1 MITRRLALAGVAALA
16 LAGHAYAADK
26 ATLLASVPGMSFP
39 FFVHMMGAFKAEAEK
54 LGYNVIESDGQVSS
68 PKQTADIE
76 AALAKGVKGIV
87 LSPNEVDA
95 MAPALQEAVDAGV
108 PVVTVDRRVPKV
120 TGILAHVGADNVKG
134 GEAQGNLV
142 LKLFPNGAKI
152 VNLQGQSGAS
162 PAIDRNKGLHNVLDN
177 LGGPVNV
184 ANDLLEV
191 QFTNAGIAAGRFLV
205 NTTIGVAGI
214 FDVATDWGLPE
225 RNRDFG
231 ETMGTYGVPPGPYLV
246 LPLRGSTDVRDFAGN
261 YLDGFASPLH
271 FVRYDGS
278 NYVGLMKSTLG
289 SMDNRSANL
298 VTYEDIE
305 RASVDYYATMR
316 TLYTERRARLVE
328 DRTVRTASLPDF

>member
-1 MITRRLALAGVAALA
+1 MRNFRVIGIVALA
-16 LAGHAYAADK
+16 LLTGGCAAPE
-26 ATLLASVPGMSFP
+26 ATETTDAT
-39 FFVHMMGAFKAEAEK
+39 
-54 LGYNVIESDGQVSS
+54 QVSD
-68 PKQTADIE
+68 PLEGMNRFFFDINQR
-76 AALAKGVKGIV
+76 L
-87 LSPNEVDA
+87 
-95 MAPALQEAVDAGV
+95 
-108 PVVTVDRRVPKV
+108 
-120 TGILAHVGADNVKG
+120 
-134 GEAQGNLV
+134 
-142 LKLFPNGAKI
+142 
-152 VNLQGQSGAS
+152 
-162 PAIDRNKGLHNVLDN
+162 DRNAGKPVAAAYKEDVPQRVRGSLHNVLDN

-205 NTTIGVAGI
+205 NTTIGLAGI

-231 ETMGTYGVPPGPYLV
+231 ETMGSYGVPPGPYLV

-261 YLDGFASPLH
+261 YLDGFVTPLH